1 LLDIPK
7 NLTFIQN
14 RWLLVE
20 FIPCSDGQSTRRPAN
35 EINGKQIWSAL
46 KQSVL
51 NNFGDTGWGAVGL
64 SLTGMLVPFHP
75 LTLQISLMRHAVKY
89 HSPTTNVCIIRVA
102 RDHHRI
108 AWGAVTLLTSIEGH
122 KYIPNVV
129 HVSGERNL
137 VSRRTLVIPL
147 KHDLCRHD

>member
-1 LLDIPK
+1 M
-7 NLTFIQN
+7 
-14 RWLLVE
+14 
-20 FIPCSDGQSTRRPAN
+20 RR
-35 EINGKQIWSAL
+35 
-46 KQSVL
+46 
-51 NNFGDTGWGAVGL
+51 
-64 SLTGMLVPFHP
+64 
-75 LTLQISLMRHAVKY
+75 AVKY

-137 VSRRTLVIPL
+137 VSRCTLVISETRFMQARLNMPSWRL
-147 KHDLCRHD
+147 LNTTEKLSLDIGHEQKRQVSSIDDELRRIFLILWGCLAAYQDSYEGFLQTSTLEIKALQD